1 MMKKTILFT
10 LLLAGIF
17 YIPGCQLDNPE
28 NSISAED
35 FLLIEKSSKVVII
48 DVRTD
53 SEYHVGHVDNSI
65 LISLHN
71 QDFMDKI
78 RDLDKDKTYYVYCK
92 SGMRSRSA
100 VMKMKKEG
108 FPKVYNIRGGINDLT
123 RNGLSLVK

>member
-1 MMKKTILFT
+1 MKKPIIYI
-10 LLLAGIF
+10 LLLTGIF
-17 YIPGCQLDNPE
+17 YVSGCQLDNPE

-35 FLLIEKSSKVVII
+35 FLLLEENSESII
-48 DVRTD
+48 VDVRTD
-53 SEYHVGHVDNSI
+53 SEYHSGHVENAV

-71 QDFMDKI
+71 QDFMDKV

-108 FPKVYNIRGGINDLT
+108 FKIKSTIF
-123 RNGLSLVK
+123 